1 MSFKHMTYADWTY
14 VADISFITYIVII
27 IFYLFSGKTFID
39 QWAHSIS
46 SELCERNGNVY
57 GQLVK

>member
-27 IFYLFSGKTFID
+27 ICFLAKRLLTNELTVYLQNCVNEMATCMD
-39 QWAHSIS
+39 NW
-46 SELCERNGNVY
+46 
-57 GQLVK
+57 